1 MALHPAQQ
9 PMPLRQPPQQY
20 SSIHGDLHWA
30 LHLIHVCNLG
40 LLSRMLPRLG
50 RLSGLGAAEGCD
62 LTSRALVLG
71 LLGLGRN
78 FGRGAAE
85 SCTRT
90 SRELS
95 ALGLPCVSR
104 ELYTRGL
111 PRVPRELSTRELS
124 ARGLPC
130 LSRELSV
137 RELAACGLPRLP
149 VTTRGWDLIAA

>member
-9 PMPLRQPPQQY
+9 PMPLRQPRQQY

-30 LHLIHVCNLG
+30 LHLLHVCNLG

-95 ALGLPCVSR
+95 AHGLPRISR
-104 ELYTRGL
+104 ELSTRGL
-111 PRVPRELSTRELS
+111 PRIPRELSTR
-124 ARGLPC
+124 GLPC
-130 LSRELSV
+130 ISRELSV

-149 VTTRGWDLIAA
+149 VAPRGWTLVAA